1 MGFYNSLN
9 KISSMGLSG
18 MIWGPTAFIKL
29 GEDSVLFVIGPPKNY
44 GNVYPSHLDFE
55 KSNEDP
61 MGLYSSLS
69 KISSRGYLE

>member
-1 MGFYNSLN
+1 
-9 KISSMGLSG
+9 

-29 GEDSVLFVIGPPKNY
+29 GEDSVLFYWTKKIY
-44 GNVYPSHLDFE
+44 GNVFPSNLDFE

-61 MGLYSSLS
+61 MGLYSSLN